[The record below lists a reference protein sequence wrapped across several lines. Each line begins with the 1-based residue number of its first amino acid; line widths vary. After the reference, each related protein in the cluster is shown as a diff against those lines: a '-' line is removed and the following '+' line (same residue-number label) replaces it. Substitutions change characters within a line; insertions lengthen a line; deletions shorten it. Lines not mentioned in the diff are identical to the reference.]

1 MELNET
7 IRWKE
12 RRSSTCPVVL
22 ATNPSDAKVVIGSPF
37 ICGAAADLADLQD
50 RAFPLATVRDRHCGR
65 DRTVEASSSRLSQI
79 LAHSP
84 LFLLLLQIRWE
95 AKAQA

>member
-22 ATNPSDAKVVIGSPF
+22 ATNPSDAEVVIGSPF
-37 ICGAAADLADLQD
+37 ICGAAADLPDLQD
-50 RAFPLATVRDRHCGR
+50 RAFPLLA
-65 DRTVEASSSRLSQI
+65 ASS
-79 LAHSP
+79 
-84 LFLLLLQIRWE
+84 IRIVLPTCC
-95 AKAQA
+95 